1 MQKTYAL
8 EFLKWGQDL
17 LTLLDHFFIII
28 FVKGSCFQIFQ
39 NAT

>member
-1 MQKTYAL
+1 MQKTYAF

-28 FVKGSCFQIFQ
+28 VIKGSCLQIFQ
-39 NAT
+39 SAT